1 MIETPLSYLY
11 GAGER
16 AYPVVWLTWGM
27 LAISVTVIAV
37 IAVLL
42 MWGIFRRR
50 ETDPAES
57 PDRHDVMTAPIAR
70 PRGALAWIYVG
81 VGVSTIALLFSAVWT
96 MYTMAAVHA
105 PSEDA
110 AVTIEI
116 TGHQWWWEGRYR
128 NEDPHKI
135 FTTANEFHIPV
146 GEPVR
151 FVLGSGDV
159 IHSFWV
165 PALFGKTDAIPGQI
179 NRTWFEADEPGVY
192 RGQCTEY
199 CGAQHA
205 KMGFTVVAQRPSDFE
220 AWRKE
225 QLQAAE
231 EPPGGTPAARGEEI
245 FVASCGGCH
254 RVRGTVAGGALGP
267 DLTHVASRG
276 MIAAGALD
284 NTKANLAGWIA
295 DPQHIKP
302 GSRMPSVELSGPQL
316 NAVVSYVSGL
326 E

>member
-1 MIETPLSYLY
+1 MIEAPLNYLF

-16 AYPVVWLTWGM
+16 AYPVVSLTWGM
-27 LAISVTVIAV
+27 MAISVAV
-37 IAVLL
+37 IVAIGVLL
-42 MWGIFRRR
+42 IWGTFRHADEDRDA
-50 ETDPAES
+50 T
-57 PDRHDVMTAPIAR
+57 PDRHDVTTAPIAR
-70 PRGALAWIYVG
+70 PRAGLEWIYVG
-81 VGVSTIALLFSAVWT
+81 VGISTVALLFSAVWT
-96 MYTMAAVHA
+96 MYTMAEVHA
-105 PSEDA
+105 PGVDP

-128 NEDPHKI
+128 NDDPSQI

-165 PALFGKTDAIPGQI
+165 PALFGKTDAIPGQV
-179 NRTWFEADEPGVY
+179 NRTWFQADEPGVY

-205 KMGFTVVAQRPSDFE
+205 KMGFTVVAQKPEAFE
-220 AWRKE
+220 AWRKH
-225 QLQAAE
+225 QLAFAE
-231 EPPGGTPAARGEEI
+231 EPPEDTAAARGEAI
-245 FVASCGGCH
+245 FMASCAGCH

-302 GSRMPSVELSGPQL
+302 GSRMPAMELSGPEL
-316 NAVVSYVSGL
+316 NAVVSYVAGL